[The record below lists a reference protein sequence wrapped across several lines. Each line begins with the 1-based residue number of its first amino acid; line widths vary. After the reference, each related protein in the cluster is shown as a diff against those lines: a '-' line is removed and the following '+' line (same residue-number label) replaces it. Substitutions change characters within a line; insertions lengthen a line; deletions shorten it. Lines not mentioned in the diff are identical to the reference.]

1 MAHEIDKEVRKIINE
16 CLEEARRVI
25 TENKKLLDT
34 ISDYLIKVE
43 TLTKADIDEIV
54 ETGRLRRYDDMQSV
68 SQTLTSNE
76 A

>member
-1 MAHEIDKEVRKIINE
+1 VAPEIDKEVRKIINE